1 MPPVDDAQELQRLR
15 AALAA
20 RDRVHVPNLQEPR
33 FAADANGDAT
43 KEADALA
50 SGTLEQQSQVKEQGR
65 TERFRDHVSIAILIL
80 FWIGFIA
87 LLGAAL
93 LWAANFLLPTWG
105 LLDETQSSKIFS
117 FLTGGGLTGFV
128 TGYAKKRLM

>member
-1 MPPVDDAQELQRLR
+1 MRRRVRVPDLHEPV
-15 AALAA
+15 
-20 RDRVHVPNLQEPR
+20 

-80 FWIGFIA
+80 FWIGFLA

-93 LWAANFLLPTWG
+93 LWAADFLLPAHN
-105 LLDETQSSKIFS
+105 LLDDNQSSKIFS

-128 TGYAKKRLM
+128 AGYAKKRLM